1 MISSSVSILT
11 SDGAA
16 ASTLTSESI
25 LGPLWGSSVEES
37 VTAVTVVSSLSYC
50 VDESTD
56 IDPVETLVEDVGWKV
71 DADEVVDGSDGLLE
85 SPACEGW

>member
-11 SDGAA
+11 SDGA

-25 LGPLWGSSVEES
+25 LGPLWGSTVEES
-37 VTAVTVVSSLSYC
+37 VTSVTVVSSLSYC

-56 IDPVETLVEDVGWKV
+56 IDPVVTLVEDVGWKV
-71 DADEVVDGSDGLLE
+71 GADEFVDGSDGLLE
-85 SPACEGW
+85 SPACDGW